1 MVRISGIPDPERFY
15 LLITCIIAKK
25 YIEARKK
32 KTRKRFR
39 SVLLMFE

>member
-32 KTRKRFR
+32 KDEKTFQI
-39 SVLLMFE
+39 STSDV